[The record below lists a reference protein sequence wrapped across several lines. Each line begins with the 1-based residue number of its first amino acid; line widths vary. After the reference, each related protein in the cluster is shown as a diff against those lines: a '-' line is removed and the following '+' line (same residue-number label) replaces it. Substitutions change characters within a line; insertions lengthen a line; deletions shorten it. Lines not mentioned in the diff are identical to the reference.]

1 MHHSHSALTR
11 RLGLALLAGV
21 LLLGNAADALAER
34 IKDIAAVRGMR
45 ANQLIGYG
53 LIVGLDGTGDMT
65 TQAPFTVQSL
75 ASMLGQLG
83 VNLPPGTNL
92 QLKNVAAVMVTAS
105 LPALAAPGQQLDV
118 TVSSMANAKSLR
130 GGTLLLT
137 PLRGSDG
144 QTYALAQGNVVI
156 AGAGASA
163 AGSKTQVNQ
172 LNAGRIP
179 AGATVERAAPP
190 PGMDGESVTL
200 ELNTA
205 DFGAARRVAQAINR
219 EIGEPVAR
227 AMDAKVIQVLAPP
240 GDNER
245 VGFLARLEAIHVE
258 GASLPARVVI
268 NARTGSVVMNQ
279 AVMLEPCAVAHGNL
293 TVSVSG
299 STEVSQPLPLSGGV
313 TVTVQKADV
322 QVKADPGNMMMLEAG
337 ARLADVVKALN
348 ALGANP
354 QDLLSILQAMKA
366 AGALRAEIEVM

>member
-1 MHHSHSALTR
+1 MRTPPSVLTR
-11 RLGLALLAGV
+11 RVGLALLAGV
-21 LLLGNAADALAER
+21 LLLGSAAEAVAER

-83 VNLPPGTNL
+83 VNLPAGTNL

-163 AGSKTQVNQ
+163 GGSKTQVNQ

-190 PGMDGESVTL
+190 PGMDGENVML
-200 ELNTA
+200 ELHAA

-227 AMDAKVIQVLAPP
+227 ALDAKVIQVLAPR
-240 GDNER
+240 GENER
-245 VGFLARLEAIHVE
+245 VGFLARLETIPVE

-279 AVMLEPCAVAHGNL
+279 AVMLEPCAVAHGSL
-293 TVSVSG
+293 TVTVS
-299 STEVSQPLPLSGGV
+299 SNTEVSQPLPLAGGV
-313 TVTVQKADV
+313 TVSVQKSDI
-322 QVKADPGNMMMLEAG
+322 QVKSDPGNLMMLEAG